1 MKQIINGLLYDTE
14 KSELLAVCEYYSV
27 WQTKNGRY
35 FLTNDSDGCVKE
47 TDFYAIQDFLGKRYP
62 DEYIKVF
69 GEVQEA

>member
-14 KSELLAVCEYYSV
+14 KSNLLVTCEYYSV
-27 WQTKNGRY
+27 WKTKNGRY
-35 FLTNDSDGCVKE
+35 FLTNDSECVVKE
-47 TDFYAIQDFLGKRYP
+47 TDYYAIQDFLGKRYP